1 MTFFTIY
8 FLVYFQ
14 SFFRHYL
21 ISIFSVF
28 SFYVFSLLDSFL
40 HLLLACSFRLSPLF
54 SQYFFVIVLLVL
66 IIFIYVVASSHFS
79 YILKKNL
86 IIHIFPLNQNFSLCL
101 CIIIISYTKND
112 FFKQK
117 HCKNI
122 VFKVLKHQFLLKRVY
137 YHTLIFIH
145 K

>member
-1 MTFFTIY
+1 MF
-8 FLVYFQ
+8 
-14 SFFRHYL
+14 
-21 ISIFSVF
+21 
-28 SFYVFSLLDSFL
+28 FSLLDSFL

-66 IIFIYVVASSHFS
+66 IIFIYVVVSSHFS

-86 IIHIFPLNQNFSLCL
+86 IIHISPLNQNFSLCL
-101 CIIIISYTKND
+101 CIIIISYIKND

-117 HCKNI
+117 HCKNM
-122 VFKVLKHQFLLKRVY
+122 VFKVLKHQFLLKRVS
-137 YHTLIFIH
+137 YHTLIFIR